1 MDPKFEAAAT
11 RRRLNCSRGDISRV
25 AFQTIRQN
33 TFCAGFARQ
42 RSAKRVINI
51 DNRQFKTDS
60 TKQFRLRRTISLE
73 GTVIV
78 QVIVRQICKNRCI
91 DARPL

>member
-1 MDPKFEAAAT
+1 MDPKFETAAT
-11 RRRLNCSRGDISRV
+11 GRGLNCSRGNVGCV
-25 AFQTIRQN
+25 AFNTVRQN
-33 TFCAGFARQ
+33 TFCAGFAGQ
-42 RSAKRVINI
+42 RSPKRVINI

-78 QVIVRQICKNRCI
+78 QVIVRQICKNRSI